1 MTLANVAIKV
11 VRVAK
16 WQNVIIILNIGYNQS
31 ALFQN
36 LGSLL
41 VRASHLR
48 LNGREFD
55 PRPPHH
61 QVVGTGMGDS
71 HGRHTTSVCNQ
82 PPRPTQ
88 PPTILSALEIR
99 FIIKS
104 YTYLRLKLTFST
116 QSPEKKLYTMRY
128 DTLYLRTLIS

>member
-116 QSPEKKLYTMRY
+116 QSPEKNCIRCDMIRY
-128 DTLYLRTLIS
+128 IYVRS